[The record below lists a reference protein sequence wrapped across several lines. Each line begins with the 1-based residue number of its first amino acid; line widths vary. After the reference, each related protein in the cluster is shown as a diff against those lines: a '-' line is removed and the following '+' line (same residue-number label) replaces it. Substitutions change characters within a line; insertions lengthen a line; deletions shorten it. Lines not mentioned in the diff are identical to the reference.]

1 MLRFNLLSIAL
12 GRSVGRFPRLGSK
25 YIIPYMITSH
35 FGITANYGT
44 ADMFGFYSITD

>member
-1 MLRFNLLSIAL
+1 
-12 GRSVGRFPRLGSK
+12 
-25 YIIPYMITSH
+25 MITSH